1 MPWRWAIAVISYI
14 VYSYDQDK
22 VWGLR
27 FTVAP
32 DKVEWTRSYLAER
45 ETGYDAVTALFYPV
59 DKDMVQTGEAT
70 ELQVRH
76 VGFCVHLVLGFLLY
90 RSLLSFA

>member
-1 MPWRWAIAVISYI
+1 MPCNCAIAVISYD

-45 ETGYDAVTALFYPV
+45 ETGYDAVTTLFYPV

-70 ELQVRH
+70 ELQVRQCSACP
-76 VGFCVHLVLGFLLY
+76 GSNSNACYIQPL
-90 RSLLSFA
+90 